1 MKIHL
6 QRELDQVKQRL
17 FHLSSLV
24 EENFKLAMQA
34 VVEGDVELAARVREL
49 DHEIDRLEVGLEEEC
64 LKILALY
71 QPVATDLR
79 LLVAALKIN
88 NDLERI
94 GDLAVYIARG
104 KGCLSGVSL
113 PAELAGRF
121 NSIGESARRML
132 RKSLEAQMNM
142 DAARAR
148 EVLAAD
154 DAVDAEYHELS
165 ELLAKEIAAHPQRN
179 ESLVCWLLT
188 AKSIE
193 RMADHAT
200 NIAEDTIYA
209 AEGVIV
215 RHSPPPRA

>member
-6 QRELDQVKQRL
+6 QRETDHLKKRL
-17 FHLSSLV
+17 YHLSSLV

-34 VVEGDVELAARVREL
+34 VLEGDAELAKRVC
-49 DHEIDRLEVGLEEEC
+49 DQDDEIDQLEVAVEEEC

-88 NDLERI
+88 NELESI

-104 KGCLSGVSL
+104 KGCLKGVSL
-113 PAELAGRF
+113 PDVLAGRF
-121 NSIGESARRML
+121 NSMGENARRML
-132 RKSLEAQMNM
+132 RNSLESQMNM
-142 DAARAR
+142 DAAKAR

-154 DAVDAEYHELS
+154 DVVDAEYHALSQLLSKELS
-165 ELLAKEIAAHPQRN
+165 AHPDRH

-193 RMADHAT
+193 RMADLAT

-209 AEGVIV
+209 VEGVIV
-215 RHSPPPRA
+215 RHTTVTG